1 MFAPRGT
8 HAADVRGAARVG
20 RAPEIHDLKGFPMFR
35 DTSGA
40 TAYDAVRPYV
50 NRALQDDEVR
60 TNVFRAWNA
69 ARKVY
74 GELGGEGPIG
84 AASKLSDKESVRDD
98 LDTTVKSLSEAIVRM
113 SGNKPKH
120 RTSWGWFF
128 VLAGVLVVLFN
139 PATGGDTR
147 KWLKDHLFGSEE
159 EFDYSTPNY

>member
-1 MFAPRGT
+1 
-8 HAADVRGAARVG
+8 
-20 RAPEIHDLKGFPMFR
+20 MFR
-35 DTSGA
+35 DASGTA
-40 TAYDAVRPYV
+40 AYDAVRPYV
-50 NRALQDDEVR
+50 NRALQDDEIR

-84 AASKLSDKESVRDD
+84 AASKLSGKESVRED

-113 SGNKPKH
+113 SGNQPRK
-120 RTSWGWFF
+120 RGGWGVFF
-128 VLAGVLVVLFN
+128 LLAATLVVLFN
-139 PATGGDTR
+139 PATGVGTR